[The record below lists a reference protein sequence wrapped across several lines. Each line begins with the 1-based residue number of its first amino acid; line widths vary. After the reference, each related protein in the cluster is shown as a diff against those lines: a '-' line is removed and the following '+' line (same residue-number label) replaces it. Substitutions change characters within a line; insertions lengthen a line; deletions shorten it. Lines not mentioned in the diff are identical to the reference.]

1 MTQYSQ
7 EMAEYRGET
16 FFAGAEGE
24 QHVWIRKIPGV
35 AYGTTESFQTY
46 GDREL
51 KTVAVRDLDAWYRE
65 TCKATW
71 RGQPFNVVATNN
83 GKAEAGYAGG
93 EYVWAQQNGL
103 EGDQYNGYRA
113 TLDVD
118 ELEDVQVD
126 RTDFLARWKEKNA
139 G

>member
-16 FFAGAEGE
+16 YFAGAEG

-35 AYGTTESFQTY
+35 TYANADGFQTY
-46 GDREL
+46 GNREL
-51 KTVAVRDLDAWYRE
+51 KTVAVGELQAWYLE
-65 TCKATW
+65 TMKATW
-71 RGQPFNVVATNN
+71 RGQPFNVVRTAN

-93 EYVWAQQNGL
+93 EYVWAAQNGL
-103 EGDQYNGYRA
+103 EGDQYNGYTG

-118 ELEDVQVD
+118 ELENVQVD
-126 RTDFLARWKEKNA
+126 RTDFLARWKEKNP

>member
-1 MTQYSQ
+1 MTKYSQ
-7 EMAEYRGET
+7 EMAEYCGEVY
-16 FFAGAEGE
+16 FAGAEGE

-35 AYGTTESFQTY
+35 TYATTEAFESY
-46 GDREL
+46 NGREF
-51 KTVAVRDLDAWYRE
+51 KTVAITTLDAWYE
-65 TCKATW
+65 EKMTATW
-71 RGQPFNVVATNN
+71 RGQPFNVIAIEH

-103 EGDQYNGYRA
+103 EGDQYNGFRA

-118 ELEDVQVD
+118 ELADVQVD
-126 RTDFLARWKEKNA
+126 RTDFLARWKEKNP

>member
-16 FFAGAEGE
+16 YFAGAEGE
-24 QHVWIRKIPGV
+24 HAVWIRKIPGV
-35 AYGTTESFQTY
+35 TYSHADGFQTY
-46 GDREL
+46 GNREL
-51 KTVAVRDLDAWYRE
+51 KTVATKDLDAWYLE

-71 RGQPFNVVATNN
+71 RGQPFNVVRTQD

-93 EYVWAQQNGL
+93 EYVWAAQNGL
-103 EGDQYNGYRA
+103 EGDQYNGYTA
-113 TLDVD
+113 TLGED

-126 RTDFLARWKEKNA
+126 RTDFLARWKEKNP

>member
-16 FFAGAEGE
+16 FFAGEEDE
-24 QHVWIRKIPGV
+24 QHVWIRKVPGV
-35 AYGTTESFQTY
+35 SYEHDDGFQTY
-46 GDREL
+46 GNREL
-51 KTVAVRDLDAWYRE
+51 KTVRTGDLDAWYLDRC
-65 TCKATW
+65 TATW
-71 RGQPFNVVATNN
+71 RGQPFNVVRTRD

-93 EYVWAQQNGL
+93 EYVWARQNGL
-103 EGDQYNGYRA
+103 EGDQYNGYTA
-113 TLDVD
+113 TLDEG

-126 RTDFLARWKEKNA
+126 RTDFLARWKEKNP

>member
-16 FFAGAEGE
+16 YFAGAEGND
-24 QHVWIRKIPGV
+24 VWIRKIPGV
-35 AYGTTESFQTY
+35 TYANSEGFQTY
-46 GDREL
+46 GNREL
-51 KTVAVRDLDAWYRE
+51 KTVAVKELQAWYLE
-65 TCKATW
+65 TCTATW
-71 RGQPFNVVATNN
+71 RGQPFNVVRTEN

-93 EYVWAQQNGL
+93 EYVWAAQNGL

-118 ELEDVQVD
+118 ELQDVRVD
-126 RTDFLARWKEKNA
+126 RTDFLARWKEKNP